1 MSYILDAI
9 KKSEA
14 ERGHGSIPGLQTVH
28 SSSLSYKTDNKQL
41 WPYVIIGLL
50 LLNLAGIIFYYTSN
64 NTVDTSEAITMTS
77 DTQTAVNTEP
87 FRQQPTA
94 QAVVRSNPVIQ
105 QISTSVSN
113 PVIDEPQVE
122 KQAANN
128 TRIVPAQSPAIDKV
142 VDIEDLPS
150 NIKQHIPPMKF
161 TGHVYSGS
169 PLQRSIIING
179 SFMEE
184 GESVGNDVILTEIT
198 RRGAI
203 FNFEDILFEVNVL
216 TGWNIN

>member
-50 LLNLAGIIFYYTSN
+50 LLNFAGLIFYYTSS
-64 NTVDTSEAITMTS
+64 NTVDISEASTS
-77 DTQTAVNTEP
+77 DAQTVVYTEP
-87 FRQQPTA
+87 FRQQPSTTK
-94 QAVVRSNPVIQ
+94 AVIRSNPAIQ
-105 QISTSVSN
+105 QISTPVSD
-113 PVIDEPQVE
+113 PVIDEPQIE
-122 KQAANN
+122 TQAANN
-128 TRIVPAQSPAIDKV
+128 AQQVSAQSPVINEV
-142 VDIEDLPS
+142 VDIEDLPA
-150 NIKQHIPPMKF
+150 NIKQYIPPMRF
-161 TGHVYSGS
+161 TGHVYSSS

-184 GESVGNDVILTEIT
+184 GESVGNDVILAEIT

-203 FNFEDILFEVNVL
+203 FNYEDILFEVNIL
-216 TGWNIN
+216 TGWNVN